1 MPLLET
7 EALTEDR
14 TRNVTLPSAPSS
26 PSAAELAVL
35 SPMERAI
42 FRLVHRM
49 NGGRWKL
56 FWTWC
61 QRTIGAGWI
70 HLATYNIMRVYGLEN
85 LQRISSE
92 RPILLVANHRSFFDM
107 YAVST
112 VLFRRTD
119 WPKKLFFP
127 VRGRFF
133 YQSPLGAVVNFVMGW
148 WSMYPPFFATAEK
161 RLWDA
166 YAMRRLIELCREGRG
181 HIVGFHP
188 EGTRNKGLDPYSFLP
203 PQPGVGR
210 LILEAR
216 PQVVPVFVAGLC
228 NSLPRQILRNWTNGE
243 KIRVRFG
250 TPLDLARFAG
260 RRGGLKTY
268 KEIADFVMSRIAELA
283 EEDRREYGFSNC
295 TDSHSIVERA
305 QGGQSRRER
314 L

>member
-7 EALTEDR
+7 EALPEDR
-14 TRNVTLPSAPSS
+14 TQDATLPTAPGAPSV
-26 PSAAELAVL
+26 AELSVL
-35 SPMERAI
+35 TPMERAI

-49 NGGRWKL
+49 NGGRWKT

-61 QRTIGAGWI
+61 QRVIGAGWI

-85 LQRISSE
+85 LRRVSPE

-119 WPKKLFFP
+119 WPKRLFFP

-133 YQSPLGAVVNFVMGW
+133 YQSPLGALVNFIMGW

-161 RLWDA
+161 RAWDA
-166 YAMRRLIELCREGRG
+166 YAMRRLIELCRDGHG
-181 HIVGFHP
+181 HIIGFHP
-188 EGTRNKGLDPYSFLP
+188 EGTRNKGPDPYSFLP

-228 NSLPRQILRNWTNGE
+228 NSLPRQILRNWTGGE
-243 KIRVRFG
+243 KIRIRFG
-250 TPLDLARFAG
+250 APLDLARFAT

-268 KEIADFVMSRIAELA
+268 KQIADFVMSKIAELA
-283 EEDRREYGFSNC
+283 EEDRREYGSSGAN
-295 TDSHSIVERA
+295 RA
-305 QGGQSRRER
+305 ARDR
-314 L
+314 